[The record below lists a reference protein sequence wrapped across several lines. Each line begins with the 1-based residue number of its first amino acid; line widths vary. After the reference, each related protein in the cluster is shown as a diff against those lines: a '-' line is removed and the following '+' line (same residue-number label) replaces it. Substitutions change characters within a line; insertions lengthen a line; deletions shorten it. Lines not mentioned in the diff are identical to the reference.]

1 REVLPPERVRPLGL
15 APEPDRSDA
24 MGLSLALSDSS
35 SGMVVGGV
43 VMPALANRSL
53 RYQKP
58 TTCWSYG
65 TPYCFPLTCQP
76 AAALPSVPIQPDT
89 YWVRSASLP
98 DWIWV
103 APAPPPHC

>member
-1 REVLPPERVRPLGL
+1 
-15 APEPDRSDA
+15 
-24 MGLSLALSDSS
+24 
-35 SGMVVGGV
+35 MVVGGV

-89 YWVRSASLP
+89 YWVRSVSLP

-103 APAPPPHC
+103 TSAPPPHC